1 MKKTIVSTIFA
12 LLMVLVITL
21 FAFTPA
27 FADPPEKY
35 TIPIDNWEYLEG
47 SDSPCDFDIT
57 FHEWGEF
64 RGLIWLDE
72 NGQMTRN
79 FESFG
84 QLRFEFL
91 ANGKSLSGN
100 EQGPIH
106 GYFSEDIVTIHF
118 LGTGIF
124 VTIPGYGPVYGFAGQ
139 SIVTFTYNPE
149 TGEWEQTDGKLVGTD
164 NHIHKGYLE
173 AFCAY
178 LSS

>member
-91 ANGKSLSGN
+91 ANG
-100 EQGPIH
+100 
-106 GYFSEDIVTIHF
+106 
-118 LGTGIF
+118 
-124 VTIPGYGPVYGFAGQ
+124 
-139 SIVTFTYNPE
+139 NP
-149 TGEWEQTDGKLVGTD
+149 L
-164 NHIHKGYLE
+164 
-173 AFCAY
+173 
-178 LSS
+178 